1 MADVDLQLLTTF
13 VRVYETRNVTRA
25 ADDLGLSQPT
35 VSHALARLRRQV
47 GDELFVRAPG
57 GVRPTDH
64 ADALYREAAPAL
76 ATLVGAVERA
86 RGFDP
91 ATARRRFRICL
102 TDLGETA
109 ILPGVLTEITTRAP
123 GVEIEIVP
131 MNVDRAASWLQTGEV
146 DLAIATMDLGPSLA
160 REVLFVDGYV
170 LAMRRG
176 HPLSTGE
183 LTVEQF
189 AEARHAVVTAVAG
202 HVKPVEAMAALGIER
217 RVALRVPNF
226 AAVPPALQGT
236 DLVAVVPWGA
246 IRVRPV
252 HGDLVSR
259 PLPFE
264 VRPVDVRLWRRPGR
278 ETPAVAWLRS
288 VIAGASAR
296 PEDWAYGRPVTT

>member
-1 MADVDLQLLTTF
+1 MSDVDLQLLTTF
-13 VRVYETRNVTRA
+13 VRVYEARNVTRA

-64 ADALYREAAPAL
+64 ADALYRDAAPAL
-76 ATLVGAVERA
+76 ATLRGAVEHA

-91 ATARRRFRICL
+91 ATARRLFRICL

-109 ILPGVLTEITTRAP
+109 ILPAVLTEITGRAP
-123 GVEIEIVP
+123 NVEIEVVP
-131 MNVDRAASWLQTGEV
+131 MNVDRAASWLQTGEI
-146 DLAIATMDLGPSLA
+146 DLAVATMDLGPSVRTEL
-160 REVLFVDGYV
+160 LFADVYV

-176 HPLSTGE
+176 HPLAE
-183 LTVEQF
+183 KALTVADFE
-189 AEARHAVVTAVAG
+189 AARHAVVTDVAG
-202 HVKPVEAMAALGIER
+202 HRMPVEAMAALGIER
-217 RVALRVPNF
+217 RIALRVPNF
-226 AAVPPALQGT
+226 AAIPPALART

-246 IRVRPV
+246 VRMRPV

-264 VRPVDVRLWRRPGR
+264 VRPVDVRLWRRPGT
-278 ETPAVAWLRS
+278 ESPAVRWLRS
-288 VIAGASAR
+288 TIVEASAR
-296 PEDWAYGRPVTT
+296 PDDWAYPHPATT